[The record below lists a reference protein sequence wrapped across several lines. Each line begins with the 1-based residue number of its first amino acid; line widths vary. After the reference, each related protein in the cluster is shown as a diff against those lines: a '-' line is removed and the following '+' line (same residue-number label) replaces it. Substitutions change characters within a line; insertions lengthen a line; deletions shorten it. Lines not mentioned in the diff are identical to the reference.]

1 MSIMEIQKKF
11 HEVKTGRFFDTL
23 AAAKKACKYPHIL
36 RVWLQDGKT
45 IGRRTL
51 YAYGESCGTVKVADE
66 EIADMLNDKQ

>member
-23 AAAKKACKYPHIL
+23 AAAKRPANIRISSASGC
-36 RVWLQDGKT
+36 GT
-45 IGRRTL
+45 ARRSGGAPF

-66 EIADMLNDKQ
+66 EIAEMLTDKQ

>member
-11 HEVKTGRFFDTL
+11 YEEKTGGFFDTL

-36 RVWLQDGKT
+36 RVWLQDGEI

-51 YAYGESCGTVKVADE
+51 YAHTASPAAPSRSPTRK
-66 EIADMLNDKQ
+66 

>member
-36 RVWLQDGKT
+36 RVWLRDGKM
-45 IGRRTL
+45 IGTL

-66 EIADMLNDKQ
+66 EIADMLTDKQ

>member
-11 HEVKTGRFFDTL
+11 YEEKTGGFFDTL
-23 AAAKKACKYPHIL
+23 AAANQACKYPHIL
-36 RVWLQDGKT
+36 RVWLRDGEI